1 MKKNQYGEKG
11 SKKERYKDRFHM
23 KDRKIS
29 IELKAKAD
37 EIFKNIDLLNRRSL
51 IELKEILWLR
61 SVAKKI

>member
-1 MKKNQYGEKG
+1 
-11 SKKERYKDRFHM
+11 M